1 MHRDQRTLA
10 ITGPRVQQLLK
21 RLHSL
26 AEAEEKSSSQRFF
39 YLKRL
44 IRFLLFGE
52 VWSVSAEKYMQNK
65 FAALDEQKC
74 QFIYLLARSMG
85 ACHVIEA
92 GSSFGGSTIYLALAV
107 GQNVHQKKLDSATAT
122 VAGKVIATEKE
133 SAKAAKARE
142 HWKEAGPE
150 VEEWI
155 ELREGDLLET
165 LKIEEGMPTKIDL
178 VLLDI
183 WTPLALPTLKLIQP
197 KLKDGSVILTDNVGM
212 ASFLYTD
219 FLGYI
224 RSPENGFRSLK
235 VPFSGGL
242 EMSVYLPQTGKP

>member
-1 MHRDQRTLA
+1 MNSDQRTLA

-21 RLHSL
+21 KLHSL
-26 AEAEEKSSSQRFF
+26 AEAEEKSLSQRFF

-52 VWSVSAEKYMQNK
+52 IWSMSAEKHMQNK

-92 GSSFGGSTIYLALAV
+92 GSSFGVSTIYLALAV

-133 SAKAAKARE
+133 PAKAAKARE
-142 HWKEAGPE
+142 YWKEAGAE

-165 LKIEEGMPTKIDL
+165 LKIEEGMPAKIDL

-197 KLKDGSVILTDNVGM
+197 KLKEGSVILTDNIGM
-212 ASFLYTD
+212 ASFLYKD
-219 FLGYI
+219 LLG
-224 RSPENGFRSLK
+224 
-235 VPFSGGL
+235 
-242 EMSVYLPQTGKP
+242 

>member
-1 MHRDQRTLA
+1 
-10 ITGPRVQQLLK
+10 VQQLLK

-26 AEAEEKSSSQRFF
+26 AEAEEKSLLQRFF

-52 VWSVSAEKYMQNK
+52 VWSISAEKYMQNK

-74 QFIYLLARSMG
+74 QFMYLLARSIG
-85 ACHVIEA
+85 VCHVIEA
-92 GSSFGGSTIYLALAV
+92 GSGFGLSTIYLALAV
-107 GQNVHQKKLDSATAT
+107 GQNVHQKRLDPATAM
-122 VAGKVIATEKE
+122 VAGRVIATEKD

-155 ELREGDLLET
+155 ELREGDLLEM

-178 VLLDI
+178 VLLDS
-183 WTPLALPTLKLIQP
+183 K
-197 KLKDGSVILTDNVGM
+197 
-212 ASFLYTD
+212 
-219 FLGYI
+219 
-224 RSPENGFRSLK
+224 
-235 VPFSGGL
+235 
-242 EMSVYLPQTGKP
+242 